1 MPNEVARSDPGQDV
15 PEFLFED
22 FEVNPAV
29 APGGCPIHLAIDAI
43 EIADLVGIQIDADRH
58 PSRTPAEDGIDVPV
72 FVELPSMI
80 VNGERPLCHT
90 L

>member
-1 MPNEVARSDPGQDV
+1 MLNEVARSDPGQDV

-29 APGGCPIHLAIDAI
+29 APGGGPIHLAIDAI
-43 EIADLVGIQIDADRH
+43 EIADLVGIQINADRH
-58 PSRTPAEDGIDVPV
+58 PAGPPAEDGIDVAV
-72 FVELPSMI
+72 LLELPSMI